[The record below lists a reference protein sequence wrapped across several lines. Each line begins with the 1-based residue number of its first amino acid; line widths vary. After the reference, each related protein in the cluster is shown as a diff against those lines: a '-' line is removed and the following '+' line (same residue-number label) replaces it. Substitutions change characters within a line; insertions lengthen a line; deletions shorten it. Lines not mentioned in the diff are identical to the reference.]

1 MPPWDIENVVW
12 QDKELRFDSVPGLME
27 CRKGE
32 VVIDSINSVED
43 TKGNNGERGDA
54 TLLLYQYSVNSTHTY
69 TYQYPNE
76 YVHPAVLPTQT
87 RQIATCL

>member
-12 QDKELRFDSVPGLME
+12 QDRELRFDSAPGLMG

-43 TKGNNGERGDA
+43 TKGNNGERGEVEH
-54 TLLLYQYSVNSTHTY
+54 YIPSVG
-69 TYQYPNE
+69 QIPLW
-76 YVHPAVLPTQT
+76 AV
-87 RQIATCL
+87 I